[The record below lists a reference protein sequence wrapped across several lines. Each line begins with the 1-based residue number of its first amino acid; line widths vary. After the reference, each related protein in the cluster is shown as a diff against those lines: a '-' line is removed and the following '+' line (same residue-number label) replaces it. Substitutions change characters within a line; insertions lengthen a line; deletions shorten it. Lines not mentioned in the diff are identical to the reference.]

1 MRLPA
6 ALLTL
11 TISALAFCSPAHAL
25 VLAPA
30 TDCPDEASSR
40 PFAPWGDDAPY
51 VRVQDGGFD
60 RGGAGWTLSNAAVV
74 DDNTPWPTQ
83 LPDAHGALD
92 IKGSATSPGYCIA
105 SEHTSLRFFTRNVGS
120 PLSTLVVEAVFTTT
134 LGIKL
139 AVPVGLV
146 LGSGEWRPSPRVLLV
161 GNLLMLLQ
169 PGQKTRVAFRFT
181 AAGLGA
187 RWRIDDVFVDPYA
200 KI

>member
-6 ALLTL
+6 VLLTVL
-11 TISALAFCSPAHAL
+11 FALALSSPAHAL

-30 TDCPDEASSR
+30 TGCPDEQAGT
-40 PFAPWGDDAPY
+40 PFAPWGDTARY
-51 VRVQDGGFD
+51 VRVGDGGFD
-60 RGGAGWTLSNAAVV
+60 QGGAGWTLSNASVV
-74 DDNTPWPTQ
+74 DDNTPWPTL
-83 LPDAHGALD
+83 LPDAHRALD

-105 SEHTSLRFFTRNVGS
+105 TDHPSLRFFARNTGS

-146 LGSGEWRPSPRVLLV
+146 LGSGEWRPSPRVLVV

-169 PGQKTRVAFRFT
+169 PGQKTRVSFRFT
-181 AAGLGA
+181 PVGLGA